1 MTGHGPPPQT
11 GRRRNESH
19 DRGQSSVVGV
29 ALLLGATVVALGVLT
44 ASVGT
49 LVDGHAAR
57 ADAERVAADMEDA
70 LRPVETTGHRTGD
83 IRFTEGSLHTE
94 ARDLH
99 VIKDGTREATV
110 PVGALVFER
119 EDRRVRSVAGA
130 VVRGR
135 EDNAWTVG
143 RPPIVG
149 SETGEV
155 LVVGAA
161 KLNASDGGVGGRQV
175 SAELATNV
183 SHERISLGRGTYRVA
198 IETTVPTAIERALR
212 QRGATRVTRRDVD
225 GDGLASVV
233 AEFPGDRQGYL
244 VVHDMRLEVRDG

>member
-1 MTGHGPPPQT
+1 MRSRET
-11 GRRRNESH
+11 RRR
-19 DRGQSSVVGV
+19 DRRGRGQSSVVGV

-44 ASVGT
+44 ASVGA

-57 ADAERVAADMEDA
+57 ADTDRVATDIQDA
-70 LRPVETTGHRTGD
+70 LRPVETTGHRTGE

-99 VIKDGTREATV
+99 VIKNGTRERTV

-119 EDRRVRSVAGA
+119 GDRRVRSVAGV

-135 EDNAWTVG
+135 DDNVWAVD
-143 RPPIVG
+143 RLPIVG
-149 SETGEV
+149 SEANEV

-161 KLNASDGGVGGRQV
+161 KLNASDGGVGGAQV

-183 SHERISLGRGTYRVA
+183 SHDRVSLGRGNYEVA

-212 QRGATRVTRRDVD
+212 ERGATIVTRRDVD
-225 GDGLASVV
+225 GDGLESVV
-233 AEFPGDRQGYL
+233 AEFPGVRRGYL

>member
-1 MTGHGPPPQT
+1 M
-11 GRRRNESH
+11 S

-57 ADAERVAADMEDA
+57 ADADRVAADLEDA
-70 LRPVETTGHRTGD
+70 LRPVETTGHRTGEV
-83 IRFTEGSLHTE
+83 RFTEGSLHTE

-99 VIKDGTREATV
+99 VIKDGTLERTV

-119 EDRRVRSVAGA
+119 GDRRVRSVAGT

-135 EDNAWTVG
+135 DDNAWTVDQ
-143 RPPIVG
+143 PPIVG
-149 SETGEV
+149 SEATEV

-161 KLNASDGGVGGRQV
+161 KLNASDDGVGGRQV

-183 SHERISLGRGTYRVA
+183 SHERIALGRGTYRVA
-198 IETTVPTAIERALR
+198 IETTVPVAIERALKE
-212 QRGATRVTRRDVD
+212 QGATNVYRSDVD
-225 GDGLASVV
+225 GDGLSSVV
-233 AEFPGDRQGYL
+233 AEFPGVRRGYL